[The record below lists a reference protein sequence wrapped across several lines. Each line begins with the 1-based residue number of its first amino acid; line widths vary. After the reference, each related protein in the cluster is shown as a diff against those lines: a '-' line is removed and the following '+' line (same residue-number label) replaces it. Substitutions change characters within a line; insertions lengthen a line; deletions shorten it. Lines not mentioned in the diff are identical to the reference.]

1 MLFWFSFSVSTLQYV
16 IYQYSN
22 LYDSVII
29 TIFYLRLYKAN
40 QDLKVLLIATNNRM
54 NEMMEK
60 VVARLEKVDVRLEKE
75 DARLA
80 KVDEISAKQNAL
92 MRKIEDLTSTATNR
106 EFIDN
111 IFFHNH

>member
-1 MLFWFSFSVSTLQYV
+1 MSFWFSFLVSTLQYV
-16 IYQYSN
+16 INRYSN
-22 LYDSVII
+22 FYDSVII

-60 VVARLEKVDVRLEKE
+60 V
-75 DARLA
+75 DARMA
-80 KVDEISAKQNAL
+80 KVDEIAAKQNAL
-92 MRKIEDLTSTATNR
+92 MEKIEDLMSTATNR

-111 IFFHNH
+111 NFFPNH